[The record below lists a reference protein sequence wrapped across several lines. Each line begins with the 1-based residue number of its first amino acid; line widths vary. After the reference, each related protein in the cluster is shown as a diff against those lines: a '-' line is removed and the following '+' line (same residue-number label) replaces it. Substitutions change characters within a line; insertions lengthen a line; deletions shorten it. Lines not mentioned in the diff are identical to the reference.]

1 MTDSAARH
9 DVDTLSTLRRT
20 AWFQTVPP
28 ETGRTLTRP
37 RLTERIEAAVSSGP
51 LTIAGAPPGY
61 GKSTAVAEWARRT
74 GRSVAWLTSSRFDG
88 DAARASEGVLTAI
101 TRARDDGRGGLAE
114 ISTLAAAR
122 DLIAGMVSSRNELVL
137 VVDQAEHLIDA
148 HESLVGALVES
159 PPPGLRILIVGT
171 RPTADMELMLRTTH
185 SARLNAEDFALD
197 IEEIVAMSS
206 LIDGH
211 GVDSRRAHD
220 IGARTSGWPIAVA
233 AEIASAGRGGPATSL
248 ENYVEHVVLDDLPEE
263 LSEFIRST
271 VVTQVLS
278 PSLAVALSAREDAV
292 VLLEECVRR
301 GLFIDRFSDSGR
313 RIYVW
318 HAAFRDAM
326 VATQARRDPGGLR
339 RMQLR
344 AASALRR
351 SAPLVAVEHFISADR
366 ADDAYD
372 TLLDSWIELLQDGD
386 GGALDRAC
394 ASLPDEISDRPAIL
408 AIRASCAWTDGD
420 EAGAHRLMARIP
432 VFNDAADSRE
442 RLTCALAAML
452 TLDDPAALRP
462 VSAAVSAALDDPRA
476 ISSRS
481 LPHAL
486 LALGY
491 TALRLRRGPV
501 DAMATLR
508 SALHEAKAQGKTRLA
523 ARAAGTL
530 SFALAFA
537 GEFTAALGYAD
548 DAVEENQAS
557 DAWGVYDG
565 GNVAC
570 TRGFVAYWRGELDVA
585 RQQLALVRE
594 QARGGG
600 GFQPVALMYDVL
612 GAVAAQDVDWQ
623 SEAQERLQRMPGSSV
638 LGTAWQSFR
647 DCAAGML
654 ALERG
659 RRDDARRRAD
669 RIVAAVA
676 AGEFAP
682 VPFAVAAEIFRRLGD
697 LGRARAIVAAA
708 DVATL
713 TRPAQVRILI
723 TDALLRAAAG
733 REDAHEAL
741 ERALDRAVPEKVI
754 QPFIEDVPDLR
765 ALIEMHAARGTRHIG
780 FVADILSTDRRAT
793 TAALSERE
801 REVLA
806 YLRTPLTL
814 SEIGDA
820 LFVSVNTVKTHARA
834 IYRKL
839 GVSGRRDAVK
849 FRL

>member
-1 MTDSAARH
+1 MTDSAARL
-9 DVDTLSTLRRT
+9 DVETLSTLRRT

-28 ETGRTLTRP
+28 ETGRTLERP
-37 RLTERIEAAVSSGP
+37 KLAARIEAAVSSRP

-61 GKSTAVAEWARRT
+61 GKSTAVAEWARHTERT
-74 GRSVAWLTSSRFDG
+74 VAWLTSSRFDG
-88 DAARASEGVLTAI
+88 DAARASEGVLTAV
-101 TRARDDGRGGLAE
+101 TRARGGDRDALTDV
-114 ISTLAAAR
+114 STLTAAR
-122 DLIAGMVSSRNELVL
+122 DVIAGVVSSRDELVL
-137 VVDQAEHLIDA
+137 VVDQAEHLIAA
-148 HESLVGALVES
+148 HESLIGALVES

-171 RPTADMELMLRTTH
+171 RPVADMELTLRT
-185 SARLNAEDFALD
+185 SGAARLSADDFALD
-197 IEEIVAMSS
+197 TDEIMALSAMISAP
-206 LIDGH
+206 
-211 GVDSRRAHD
+211 GVDHRRAD
-220 IGARTSGWPIAVA
+220 AVRARTSGWPIAVA
-233 AEIASAGRGGPATSL
+233 AELASGGRGGSATSL
-248 ENYVEHVVLDDLPEE
+248 EGYVEHVVLEDLPDE
-263 LSEFIRST
+263 LSEIIRCT

-278 PSLAVALSAREDAV
+278 PALGVALTEREDAV

-301 GLFIDRFSDSGR
+301 GLFIDRFSDGGR
-313 RIYVW
+313 CVYVW

-326 VATQARRDPGGLR
+326 VQAQARRDPAGLR
-339 RMQLR
+339 LAHLR
-344 AASALRR
+344 AARELRR
-351 SAPLVAVEHFISADR
+351 AAPLVAMEHFLAAER
-366 ADDAYD
+366 VDDAYD
-372 TLLDSWIELLQDGD
+372 ALLDSWIELLQDGD
-386 GGALDRAC
+386 GGALERAC
-394 ASLPDEISDRPAIL
+394 ASLPDDVADRPAVL
-408 AIRASCAWTDGD
+408 AVRASCAWTDGD

-432 VFNDAADSRE
+432 ESDDGAGPRE

-462 VSAAVSAALDDPRA
+462 LSATVSAALDDPRA
-476 ISSRS
+476 IASRS

-501 DAMATLR
+501 DAITTLR

-537 GEFTAALGYAD
+537 GEFTAALDYAD
-548 DAVEENQAS
+548 DADEQSEAS
-557 DAWGVYDG
+557 DAWRVYDG

-570 TRGFVAYWRGELDVA
+570 TRGFVAYWRGESSIA
-585 RQQLALVRE
+585 RKQLALVRE
-594 QARGGG
+594 QARRGG

-612 GAVAAQDVDWQ
+612 GAVAAHDAHWQ
-623 SEAQERLQRMPGSSV
+623 SEAHERLQRMPGSSV

-647 DCAAGML
+647 DCAAGAL
-654 ALERG
+654 ALEHG

-669 RIVAAVA
+669 RIVAAVT

-682 VPFAVAAEIFRRLGD
+682 VPLAVAAEIFRRLGD

-708 DVATL
+708 DLSAL
-713 TRPAQVRILI
+713 TRPAQVRMLV

-733 REDAHEAL
+733 RDDAHQAL
-741 ERALDRAVPEKVI
+741 ERALDRAVPERLI
-754 QPFIEDVPDLR
+754 QPFVEDLPELR
-765 ALIEMHAARGTRHIG
+765 ALIQRHASRGTRHIG
-780 FVADILSTDRRAT
+780 FVADILGAARPAAA
-793 TAALSERE
+793 AALSGRE

-814 SEIGDA
+814 AEIGEA

-839 GVSGRRDAVK
+839 GVAGRRDAV
-849 FRL
+849 RLRL